1 MRVAREVKPPFFR
14 CGLLSAVFLSAVFL
28 FLYYQCVDFGPR
40 GLTQRRRDAK
50 AQRRRDAK
58 AQRKRKR
65 EGEKRVYREA
75 MRREGGI
82 AAGGKGGE

>member
-1 MRVAREVKPPFFR
+1 MRVAREVRPPFFR
-14 CGLLSAVFLSAVFL
+14 CGISSAVFFVCGVFCFCIISALILDRVGSRK
-28 FLYYQCVDFGPR
+28 DAK
-40 GLTQRRRDAK
+40 TQRR
-50 AQRRRDAK
+50 
-58 AQRKRKR
+58 R